1 MRVNFIIIFR
11 EEKFGGIWFDTHT
24 MSYRFTEGLS
34 DNDAREV
41 GRRIPM
47 MAAHGR
53 CDIVSSP
60 IQVYIELTRECNLR
74 CRHCFTNAA
83 NERGA
88 GLSTEKWLGAL
99 DEMSSTGVI
108 NARFTGGEPTL
119 RDDWYEILSR
129 SKKLGF
135 AVSLQTNGTYDDAE
149 DVVKKIAGL
158 ELDQVTVSLDGIGA
172 THDALRGSGSFEK
185 LLRTMKLMKAAGV
198 RLRFNT
204 ILTKNNAAEMPAIFD
219 LVSEYGVAINLFYM
233 RSIGRGADNL
243 KISLDFEEHARS
255 AAAVRE
261 LWKNYPGIHVSHSG
275 FYSPKLMAHN
285 VKFPRITYPYGNVAI
300 SIASDGTYWPH
311 HYSIYQ
317 GENFKLGEYPKD
329 RLIDIWAGSKKLD
342 GFRKW
347 LSLLLERCE
356 KCFEHGG
363 RCSGINFEME
373 IEKISGRSPANPFCV
388 NPEPAAEPWEYLED

>member
-1 MRVNFIIIFR
+1 MIIFR
-11 EEKFGGIWFDTHT
+11 EEKFGGILFDTNT
-24 MSYRFTEGLS
+24 MSYCFTEGIS
-34 DNDAREV
+34 DGDAAGI
-41 GRRIPM
+41 GRRIPLLSS
-47 MAAHGR
+47 HDR
-53 CDIVSSP
+53 SDIVSAP
-60 IQVYIELTRECNLR
+60 IQVYIELTKQCNLG

-83 NERGA
+83 DDRSP
-88 GLSTEKWLGAL
+88 GLSTEKWVGVL
-99 DEMSSTGVI
+99 DEMSSIGVI

-119 RDDWYEILSR
+119 RGDWHEILSY

-135 AVSLQTNGTYDDAE
+135 AVSLQTNGVYDDARE
-149 DVVKKIAGL
+149 TVGKIAELGL
-158 ELDQVTVSLDGIGA
+158 EQVTVSLDGIGA
-172 THDALRGSGSFEK
+172 THDALRGRGSFEK
-185 LLRTMKLMKAAGV
+185 LLNTMKLMKEAGV
-198 RLRFNT
+198 KLRFNT
-204 ILTKNNAAEMPAIFD
+204 ILTKNNASEMPAIFD

-233 RSIGRGADNL
+233 RSLGKGADNF

-255 AAAVRE
+255 AEAIRE

-275 FYSPKLMAHN
+275 FYPPKPMTHN
-285 VKFPRITYPYGNVAI
+285 AKFPRITYPYGNVAI

-329 RLIDIWAGSKKLD
+329 RILDIWTGSKKLD

-373 IEKISGRSPANPFCV
+373 IEKISGRVAANPFCV